1 MFKAIRKTLSA
12 WWQRDLATR
21 KLNAMDDH
29 LLADLGTSRADIA
42 RFVRS
47 KEDAIEPTAPKS
59 YRHKDAVRF
68 RLDCVE
74 A

>member
-1 MFKAIRKTLSA
+1 MLNAIRNKLSA
-12 WWQRDLATR
+12 WWQRDMAIR

-29 LLADLGTSRADIA
+29 LLADLGTSRTDIA
-42 RFVRS
+42 RFTRS
-47 KEDAIEPTAPKS
+47 KEEASLPTAKS

-68 RLDCVE
+68 RLDCVD

>member
-1 MFKAIRKTLSA
+1 MLNAIQHRLSA
-12 WWQRDLATR
+12 WWQRDMAIR

-42 RFVRS
+42 RFIRS
-47 KEDAIEPTAPKS
+47 KEEAVQPIAKT

-68 RLDCVE
+68 RLDCVD

>member
-1 MFKAIRKTLSA
+1 MLNAIQNRLSA
-12 WWQRDLATR
+12 WWQRDIAIR

-42 RFVRS
+42 RFIRS
-47 KEDAIEPTAPKS
+47 TEEAGPPTAKS
-59 YRHKDAVRF
+59 YRHKDTVRF
-68 RLDCVE
+68 RLDCVD

>member
-1 MFKAIRKTLSA
+1 MLNAIRNRLSA
-12 WWQRDLATR
+12 WWQRDMAIR

-42 RFVRS
+42 RFIRS
-47 KEDAIEPTAPKS
+47 KEEASLTTAAKS
-59 YRHKDAVRF
+59 YRHRDAVRF
-68 RLDCVE
+68 RLDCVD